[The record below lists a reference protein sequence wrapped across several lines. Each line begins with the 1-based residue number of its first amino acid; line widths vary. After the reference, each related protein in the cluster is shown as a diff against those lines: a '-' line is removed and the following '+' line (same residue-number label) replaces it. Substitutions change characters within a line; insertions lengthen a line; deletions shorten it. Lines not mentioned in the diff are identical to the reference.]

1 MTIDGPSPPQADPL
15 HTAVNQPTTTP
26 ATRAGGDQRP
36 GSDLMTGED
45 TRPDGEHDQP
55 RLDAAR
61 PGAADVAAAGAA
73 GDDSAAADSL
83 IAHGQREGYRSRW
96 TVVLC
101 DFIDE
106 PRTAVT
112 DADTL
117 VGAVLAQLASTFR
130 TQRPALERQLPDNE
144 SSTEDLR
151 ITLRRDRTFFNHGP
165 SLRDASRMFTLPQS
179 TR

>member
-1 MTIDGPSPPQADPL
+1 
-15 HTAVNQPTTTP
+15 VNQPTTTP

-61 PGAADVAAAGAA
+61 PGAADVAAAGTA
-73 GDDSAAADSL
+73 GADSAAADSL
-83 IAHGQREGYRSRW
+83 IAHAQRAGYRIRW
-96 TVVLC
+96 AAAQR

-117 VGAVLAQLASTFR
+117 VGAVLDQLAATFR
-130 TQRPALERQLPDNE
+130 TQRTALERQLPDND
-144 SSTEDLR
+144 SSTADLR
-151 ITLRRDRTFFNHGP
+151 ITLRRYRTFFNHGP
-165 SLRDASRMFTLPQS
+165 SLRDTSRMFTLPQS